1 MAELNISG
9 RKGAGDAG
17 YFQYHS
23 WMTPGVRLFRNLSF
37 PSKSAWILTSL
48 LVPIIVLLYL
58 LYRADSALIDTTQSE
73 RHGVA
78 YVNGVNALLQDLSEL
93 RSAALTKATDVGEK
107 QSHAKANLDKLA
119 QLQKEFSAEFQGDT
133 DANFAKL
140 KKSVEDLL
148 QTPVRA
154 NPDETFAA
162 HTQVIDTALVLLG
175 DAGDGSQLALDP
187 ELDTYHMMN
196 LVVVAGPQYAEYLSG
211 LQVLGQ
217 LSLAEGAGKPLPIAR
232 ARSMERYLTLINYID
247 PVYERSYHKGIESSA
262 EVAKTMDMQGVDSS
276 REAFLAM
283 LEKQLLIESPTAQA
297 SALLALSTAAVEKQQ
312 ILSKQIALRLEQQLQ
327 ARITGVERKQWFE
340 FASSGLCLAFTLYL
354 MLAFYRVMKGGLAL
368 VSNHLNELAAGDLR
382 HRPTNPLGRDE
393 PALLI
398 LDLHKVYD
406 SMHDLIRRV
415 RHSARELANTSAEVS
430 RASLDLSRRTEDA
443 ASNLGNQA
451 SAVAQISV
459 QAKDSASR
467 TQLAAVMA
475 VGNAE
480 VAEKGE
486 KIVSDVVGTMHDIQS
501 SSVKISEIIGTID
514 GIAFQTNILA
524 LNAAVEAAR
533 AGESGRGFAV
543 VASEVRSLAGRS
555 AAAAREIKALISAS
569 VEKVT
574 AGTQVVEGAGKN
586 MAEIVAN
593 AKQINHF
600 LSEIAD
606 ATQVQASQVDE
617 VVNAIIQLDTSTQQ
631 NAALVEQTSASAES
645 LSDQATNLTHEIA
658 RFIVA

>member
-1 MAELNISG
+1 MAQLEISSSSPG
-9 RKGAGDAG
+9 GSAG
-17 YFQYHS
+17 YFKYHS

-37 PSKSAWILTSL
+37 PSKSAWILTCL
-48 LVPIIVLLYL
+48 LVPILGLLYL
-58 LYRADSALIDTTQSE
+58 LYRADSALIETSRIE

-78 YVNGVNALLQDLSEL
+78 YVDGVNTLLRDLSEL
-93 RSAALTKATDVGEK
+93 RSAALTKASDLGDK
-107 QSHAKANLDKLA
+107 QTHAKADWDKLA
-119 QLQKEFSAEFQGDT
+119 QLQKEFGAVFQGDT
-133 DANFAKL
+133 DANFDKL
-140 KKSVEDLL
+140 KKGVEALL
-148 QTPVRA
+148 QTPVLA
-154 NPDETFAA
+154 SPDDTFAA
-162 HTQVIDTALVLLG
+162 HTQVINTALVLLG

-187 ELDTYHMMN
+187 ELETYHMMN
-196 LVVVAGPQYAEYLSG
+196 LMVVAGPQYAEYLSS
-211 LQVLGQ
+211 LRVLG
-217 LSLAEGAGKPLPIAR
+217 LISLADGAGKPVPAAR
-232 ARSMERYLTLINYID
+232 VRSMERYLSLIHYID
-247 PVYERSYHKGIESSA
+247 PVYERSFHKGIESSA
-262 EVAKTMDMQGVDSS
+262 DIAKSMDMPGVDSA
-276 REAFLAM
+276 REAFLS
-283 LEKQLLIESPTAQA
+283 LLDKQLLIESPTAQA
-297 SALLALSTAAVEKQQ
+297 PALLALADAAVQKQQ
-312 ILSKQIALRLEQQLQ
+312 ALNQQIARRLDQQLQ
-327 ARITGVERKQWFE
+327 LRIDAVARKQWLQ
-340 FASSGLCLAFTLYL
+340 FAASGLCLAFTLYL

-430 RASLDLSRRTEDA
+430 RASLDLSHRTEDA
-443 ASNLGNQA
+443 ASNLGLQA

-486 KIVSDVVGTMHDIQS
+486 RIVADVVGTMHDIQA

-555 AAAAREIKALISAS
+555 AAAAREIKSLISAS
-569 VEKVT
+569 VERVS

-600 LSEIAD
+600 LSEIAN
-606 ATQVQASQVDE
+606 ATQAQAAQVDE
-617 VVNAIIQLDTSTQQ
+617 VVNAIIQLDTNTQQ